1 MASSAEL
8 TAYIAEQFGGAGE
21 ITYKKMF
28 GEYGLYC
35 GGKFFAMVCDD
46 RLFVKVTAPGCA
58 LVPDAPREEPYPGG
72 SPMLRVDALVDDREA
87 LCALVEAT
95 CAALPAPKP
104 KRKSAAPQ

>member
-1 MASSAEL
+1 MSFMEKRSSEWHQAEL

-46 RLFVKVTAPGCA
+46 RLFVKIT
-58 LVPDAPREEPYPGG
+58 DAILSFSRSELG
-72 SPMLRVDALVDDREA
+72 
-87 LCALVEAT
+87 
-95 CAALPAPKP
+95 
-104 KRKSAAPQ
+104 

>member
-21 ITYKKMF
+21 ITVKKMF

-46 RLFVKVTAPGCA
+46 RLFVKITDAGRAQFPS
-58 LVPDAPREEPYPGG
+58 LPEDAPYDGAKKCFLIENPDDTDFLTR
-72 SPMLRVDALVDDREA
+72 LAIVTCDALPE
-87 LCALVEAT
+87 
-95 CAALPAPKP
+95 PKP
-104 KRKSAAPQ
+104 KKQKSD

>member
-21 ITYKKMF
+21 ITVKKMF

-46 RLFVKVTAPGCA
+46 RCLS
-58 LVPDAPREEPYPGG
+58 R
-72 SPMLRVDALVDDREA
+72 SPMRVARSSR
-87 LCALVEAT
+87 LC
-95 CAALPAPKP
+95 PKMRP
-104 KRKSAAPQ
+104 MMVLKNVF

>member
-8 TAYIAEQFGGAGE
+8 TAYIAEQFSGAGE

-46 RLFVKVTAPGCA
+46 RLFVKITEAGRAQFPF
-58 LVPDAPREEPYPGG
+58 LPEDAPYD
-72 SPMLRVDALVDDREA
+72 DAKNCFLIENPDDRDF
-87 LCALVEAT
+87 LVRLAVVT
-95 CAALPAPKP
+95 CSALPDPKP
-104 KRKSAAPQ
+104 RKKKSN